1 MTNPAA
7 RYGLLALFL
16 AVSLG
21 GGMLVGISNP
31 PGEWYAAL
39 AKPPFNPPDWLFPPA
54 WTLLYILIGIAG
66 WRVFLAKLRL
76 PFGLWVLQLAINFT
90 WSPTFFGQHLIGA
103 GLVILLAMLATIL
116 AFIAVTWSRDRTAAL
131 CFVPYALWVSFAGL
145 LNGAIWW
152 LN

>member
-1 MTNPAA
+1 MRSPAA

-31 PGEWYAAL
+31 PGDWYAGL
-39 AKPPFNPPDWLFPPA
+39 AKPSFNPPDWLFPPA

-76 PFGLWVLQLAINFT
+76 PFGLWVLQLAINFS

-116 AFIAVTWSRDRTAAL
+116 AFLAVTWRRDRPAAL
-131 CFVPYALWVSFAGL
+131 CFVPYTLWVSFAGL

>member
-1 MTNPAA
+1 MRSSSA

-31 PGEWYAAL
+31 PGDWYAGL
-39 AKPPFNPPDWLFPPA
+39 AKPSFNPPDWLFPPA

-76 PFGLWVLQLAINFT
+76 PFGLWVLQLAINFS

-116 AFIAVTWSRDRTAAL
+116 AFIAVTWRRDRPAAL

>member
-1 MTNPAA
+1 MTRPAA

-39 AKPPFNPPDWLFPPA
+39 AKPSFNPPDWLFPPA

-76 PFGLWVLQLAINFT
+76 PFGLWVLQLAINFA
-90 WSPTFFGQHLIGA
+90 WSPTFFGQHMIGF

-116 AFIAVTWSRDRTAAL
+116 AFLAVTWRLDRPAAL

>member
-1 MTNPAA
+1 MTRPAA

-31 PGEWYAAL
+31 PGDWYAGL
-39 AKPPFNPPDWLFPPA
+39 LKPFFNPPAWLFAPA
-54 WTLLYILIGIAG
+54 WTVLYILIAVAG
-66 WRVFLAKLRL
+66 WRVFLAKERL
-76 PFGLWVLQLAINFT
+76 SFGIWVLQLCINFT

-103 GLVILLAMLATIL
+103 ALVILIAMLASIL
-116 AFIAVTWSRDRTAAL
+116 AFIAVTWRRDRVAAL
-131 CFVPYALWVSFAGL
+131 CFVPYALWVAFAGL
-145 LNGAIWW
+145 LNASIWW

>member
-1 MTNPAA
+1 MRNRAA

-31 PGEWYAAL
+31 PGDWYAGL
-39 AKPPFNPPDWLFPPA
+39 AKPSFNPPDWLFPPA

-76 PFGLWVLQLAINFT
+76 PFGLWVLQLAINFS

-116 AFIAVTWSRDRTAAL
+116 AFLAVTWRRDRPAAL